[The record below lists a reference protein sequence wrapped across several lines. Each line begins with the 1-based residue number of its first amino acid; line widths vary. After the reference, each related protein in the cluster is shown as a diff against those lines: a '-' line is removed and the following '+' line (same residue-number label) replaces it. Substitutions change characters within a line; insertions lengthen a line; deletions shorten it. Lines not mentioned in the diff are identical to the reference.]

1 MLVKDCR
8 KHGDETMN
16 WPDRLLLTFFMGGF
30 LALCYL
36 MFFDQQKKN
45 QNFQRINSKL
55 IIIQDMTNDL
65 RDLAK
70 NLQVKNAVAN
80 IQFDNNPEI
89 YLMEKTYKMAL
100 ISDVIESKAAMMRSA
115 IEDAI
120 NELKK

>member
-1 MLVKDCR
+1 
-8 KHGDETMN
+8 MN